1 MAQMQARGMGAS
13 SIAGQAMVQAKH
25 MESLHYQWQ
34 WQMHRLLQ
42 GLKHRTCLTNS
53 NVQCLRQQRAKFIGM
68 EFDQAFQ
75 ARVINASKIS
85 DIANMNFTAEQQIAL
100 ENSRIANTMNLAN
113 LSNRQAL
120 VMAEASALANLDM
133 ANLNNRGRC
142 TGSKCTEL
150 YAKRHG

>member
-1 MAQMQARGMGAS
+1 
-13 SIAGQAMVQAKH
+13 
-25 MESLHYQWQ
+25 
-34 WQMHRLLQ
+34 
-42 GLKHRTCLTNS
+42 
-53 NVQCLRQQRAKFIGM
+53 M

-133 ANLNNRGRC
+133 ANLNNRQMGRS
-142 TGSKCTEL
+142 SKCTEL